1 MAPRLKILVFLD
13 HPIIVRHFL
22 AAGAFAE
29 LERRHDVRYVA
40 LPEDHKRMKGTDLSA
55 IAPDRLIRIPEAV
68 DRSAIWTRM
77 FQIENLRGGGDPQA
91 RALARHHAK
100 AVGEWTARKYRWLGS
115 PMVWPFYRRRLVG
128 RVAALKNGPLEEI
141 LDRERPQAIVHPT
154 VLAGAFLND
163 LVEATARRGIPL
175 IAIMNSWDNPST
187 KRAMVGHPD
196 WLLVW
201 GPQTREHAVSY
212 AGMPA
217 ARVVEFGA
225 SQFDIY
231 RQPPRLDRA
240 AFCALHGI
248 DPARKI
254 LLYAGSSKGCD
265 EYADLDAL
273 ENAVERG
280 ILSDAAIV
288 YRPHPWGDCGK
299 DGGRIAA
306 RAWRHVVFE
315 SATADYVR
323 RAGGGPQAITTPDY
337 ADTRDLLANVDATLS
352 PLSTILLESAL
363 CGKPS
368 LCVVDDTDAAN
379 WFLAVS
385 LELVHFKEFFACDAF
400 DVAKGRGELVEAAVR
415 TLARA
420 RDPEAAARLRAAT
433 AYFVSHFDA
442 PFDRR
447 LADFVETKAAA

>member
-1 MAPRLKILVFLD
+1 MASRIKILVFLD

-22 AAGAFAE
+22 TAGAFAE
-29 LERRHDVRYVA
+29 LESRHDVRYVA
-40 LPEDHKRMKGTDLSA
+40 LPEDHKRMKGADLSA

-68 DRSAIWTRM
+68 DRTAIWTRM

-100 AVGEWTARKYRWLGS
+100 AVGDWTARKYRWLGA
-115 PMVWPFYRRRLVG
+115 PIVWPIYRRRLAA
-128 RVAALKNGPLEEI
+128 RVAALKNAPLEAL
-141 LDRERPQAIVHPT
+141 LDRERPQAILHPT

-163 LVEATARRGIPL
+163 LVETSARRGIPL
-175 IAIMNSWDNPST
+175 VAIMNSWDNPST

-201 GPQTREHAVSY
+201 GPQTREHAIRY
-212 AGMPA
+212 AGVPA

-225 SQFDIY
+225 SQFEIY
-231 RQPPRLDRA
+231 RRPPRIDRA
-240 AFCALHGI
+240 AFCARNGI
-248 DPARKI
+248 DPAREI

-273 ENAVERG
+273 EAAVEG
-280 ILSDAAIV
+280 GVLAGATIV

-306 RAWRHVVFE
+306 RSWRHVVFE
-315 SATADYVR
+315 SAMAGYVR
-323 RAGGGPQAITTPDY
+323 RTGEGPQGITTPDY

-368 LCVVDDTDAAN
+368 LCVVDDSDAAN

-385 LELVHFKEFFACDAF
+385 LEIVHFKEFFACAAIG
-400 DVAKGRGELVEAAVR
+400 VAKGRGELVDAAAR

-420 RDPEAAARLRAAT
+420 RDPKAAARLRKESE
-433 AYFVSHFDA
+433 YFVARFDD

-447 LADFVETKAAA
+447 LADFVEAKAAA